1 MNSARG
7 TSRHPKPHNFVPAV
21 PVPPYSVLAAL
32 YDVVMEHVEYDAWA
46 ELVDHYFAT
55 YADEQGIS
63 TILELGAGTGSLAFE
78 LQPLGPYTYHAT
90 DASESM
96 IQIGERKAAMLGMDI
111 HFEKAT
117 FQHFHVKEP
126 VDAIVLLFDGLNYL
140 LDTKDVLKLFSNAY
154 EALRPGGL
162 FLFDISTPANSEDHE
177 ADFAGEGEVEG
188 VTFVR
193 GSQYDRATKLHTT
206 TFDIFIEGQHYFE
219 KHIERAYAIEEIR
232 TLLPAGFEVLDIFDG
247 FSEEPATD
255 RSHRAHFL
263 VRRVA

>member
-1 MNSARG
+1 
-7 TSRHPKPHNFVPAV
+7 VPTV

-55 YADEQGIS
+55 YADERGVS
-63 TILELGAGTGSLAFE
+63 TILELGCGTGSLAFE
-78 LQPLGPYTYHAT
+78 LQPLGPFTYFAS
-90 DASESM
+90 DASEAM
-96 IQIGERKAAMLGMDI
+96 LQIGERKAALLGMDI

-117 FQHFHVKEP
+117 FQQFSVKEP

-140 LDTKDVLKLFSNAY
+140 LDTREVAKLFANAF

-193 GSQYDRATKLHTT
+193 GSQYDRTTKLHTT

-219 KHIERAYAIEEIR
+219 KHVERAYEIDEIKA
-232 TLLPAGFEVLDIFDG
+232 LLPEGFEVLDIFDG

-263 VRRVA
+263 VRRAA